1 MTSSRL
7 LLCLIISL
15 TGFGF
20 TPGSVAGSRAFQD
33 PGTKTYQ
40 IPADT
45 PLQSKSWHPP
55 LHLVA
60 AQSPSQANFLE
71 PIAKNQP
78 QRRRSKK
85 DLFWTG
91 VIIFSMVFS
100 AAIFAGL
107 FYLLTSSSFED
118 ETEASTN
125 PENSEPKSSPEINS
139 QDLSDELNSAN
150 HPTANGISLSDP
162 ETGISPR
169 EIPAPISHQTG
180 DNEPSQD
187 QVHQDKNLSEISPNI
202 PGIAEQP
209 PAANPEANKSN
220 QLNFI
225 SKLFFKKT
233 PKSPNSNQ
241 QKPTKSQRELLK
253 YTKKSAKIAKGKPE
267 VREEENRHNLPDL
280 NRYSPPENQQ
290 IASESVGKNLAI
302 NETNRLAKIDRIE
315 ELIRELQSPDPIQ
328 RRKSIWEL
336 SQRGDSRAVQPL
348 VDLMINSDSK
358 QVSLILGALS
368 EIGTRTL
375 KPINRALAL
384 SLQDRNPDVR
394 KNAIRDLIR
403 IYDLIN
409 QVTLSLNHAVNDPDP
424 EVQETARWALSHL
437 SQLSLS
443 SGYEVPSVLPHGTDG
458 TDGTD
463 GTEGVNIEDN
473 SPEKL

>member
-7 LLCLIISL
+7 FLCLIISL

-20 TPGSVAGSRAFQD
+20 TPGSVAGSGGFQD
-33 PGTKTYQ
+33 PGNKTYQ

-60 AQSPSQANFLE
+60 VQNPSQANFLE

-125 PENSEPKSSPEINS
+125 PDNSEPKSSPEINS

-162 ETGISPR
+162 ETEISLGG
-169 EIPAPISHQTG
+169 IPAPSSHQTG
-180 DNEPSQD
+180 DNEANQD

-202 PGIAEQP
+202 PVIAEQP
-209 PAANPEANKSN
+209 SAANQEGNKSN
-220 QLNFI
+220 QLNFF
-225 SKLFFKKT
+225 SKIFLKKT
-233 PKSPNSNQ
+233 PKSPNSNH
-241 QKPTKSQRELLK
+241 QKPIQ
-253 YTKKSAKIAKGKPE
+253 
-267 VREEENRHNLPDL
+267 EETRHNLQES
-280 NRYSPPENQQ
+280 NKSFTPENQQ
-290 IASESVGKNLAI
+290 IASESAGQNLAI
-302 NETNRLAKIDRIE
+302 NETNRLAKLDRVE
-315 ELIRELQSPDPIQ
+315 ELIRELQSSDPIQ

-437 SQLSLS
+437 SQLGLS
-443 SGYEVPSVLPHGTDG
+443 SGYQVPSALPHGTDG
-458 TDGTD
+458 TDGI
-463 GTEGVNIEDN
+463 NIEDN

>member
-7 LLCLIISL
+7 FLCLIISL
-15 TGFGF
+15 NGFGF
-20 TPGSVAGSRAFQD
+20 TLGSVAGSGAFQD
-33 PGTKTYQ
+33 PSTKTYQ

-45 PLQSKSWHPP
+45 ALQSKSWHPP

-60 AQSPSQANFLE
+60 VQSPSQANFLE
-71 PIAKNQP
+71 SIAKNPP
-78 QRRRSKK
+78 QRRSKK
-85 DLFWTG
+85 DLFWMG
-91 VIIFSMVFS
+91 IIIFSMVFS

-125 PENSEPKSSPEINS
+125 PENSEPKSSTEINP
-139 QDLSDELNSAN
+139 QDLNEEHSEN
-150 HPTANGISLSDP
+150 HLTANGISLPDSEIGMP
-162 ETGISPR
+162 PKGIPG
-169 EIPAPISHQTG
+169 PISHQSG
-180 DNEPSQD
+180 DNEPNQH
-187 QVHQDKNLSEISPNI
+187 QVHQDKNLSEIPQNI

-209 PAANPEANKSN
+209 PEANPEENKSN

-225 SKLFFKKT
+225 SKLFSKKT
-233 PKSPNSNQ
+233 PSNQ
-241 QKPTKSQRELLK
+241 PKKIQPQEELLK
-253 YTKKSAKIAKGKPE
+253 FSKKSTKKAKEQPE
-267 VREEENRHNLPDL
+267 NRAEENRHNLSA
-280 NRYSPPENQQ
+280 NRALTPENQQ
-290 IASESVGKNLAI
+290 IASESAGNLAI

-315 ELIRELQSPDPIQ
+315 ELIRELQSPDPMK
-328 RRKSIWEL
+328 RRKSIWQL

-358 QVSLILGALS
+358 QISLILGALS

-375 KPINRALAL
+375 KPMNRAFTL

-409 QVTLSLNHAVNDPDP
+409 QMTQLLNHAVNDPDP

-437 SQLSLS
+437 SQPSLS
-443 SGYEVPSVLPHGTDG
+443 SSYEVPSALPY
-458 TDGTD
+458 GTD
-463 GTEGVNIEDN
+463 GTEGTDGTDIEYN